1 MDNPSYTCNHQ
12 HRHNLP
18 FGRRTPDARHAKMA
32 DPLFLAFAAVTIGAA
47 ILAIEARDLVY
58 GAAALG
64 IAFLGVAGLFF
75 LLDAAYVG
83 WFQIAVYIGAV
94 VVLILFTVML
104 VGPKMGETPLGLKR
118 VSLLAAI
125 LVSLLLGMTG
135 ALANATAFPGQ
146 DSCGSGCDLTLL
158 STSLLKN
165 YGVQLEF
172 MSLVMAAAVIGA
184 LAISKTDRGQ

>member
-1 MDNPSYTCNHQ
+1 M
-12 HRHNLP
+12 
-18 FGRRTPDARHAKMA
+18 
-32 DPLFLAFAAVTIGAA
+32 FLAFAAVTIGAA

-104 VGPKMGETPLGLKR
+104 VGPKKGETPLGLKR
-118 VSLLAAI
+118 VSLLAAM
-125 LVSLLLGMTG
+125 LVSWC
-135 ALANATAFPGQ
+135 AGQ
-146 DSCGSGCDLTLL
+146 RNSLSGTRLVRIRMRSLFVQCFSAEELRR
-158 STSLLKN
+158 STRIHVSSDGGCRN
-165 YGVQLEF
+165 RRI
-172 MSLVMAAAVIGA
+172 SAV
-184 LAISKTDRGQ
+184 KDR

>member
-1 MDNPSYTCNHQ
+1 MTD
-12 HRHNLP
+12 L
-18 FGRRTPDARHAKMA
+18 
-32 DPLFLAFAAVTIGAA
+32 LFLAFAAVTIGAA

-146 DSCGSGCDLTLL
+146 DSCGSGCDLYLL

-172 MSLVMAAAVIGA
+172 MSRVMAAAVIGA
-184 LAISKTDRGQ
+184 LVLSKTDRGQ